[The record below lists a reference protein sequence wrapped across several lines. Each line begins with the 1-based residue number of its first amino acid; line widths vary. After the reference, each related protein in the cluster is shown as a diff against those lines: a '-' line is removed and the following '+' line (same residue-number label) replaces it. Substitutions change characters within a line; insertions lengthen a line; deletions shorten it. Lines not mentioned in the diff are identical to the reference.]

1 VKCAHDDYCS
11 MHMLKQLWRDVV
23 RSLTTPGAKQRDAYG
38 RLAHTLTAAC
48 AIGSFT
54 LAWTGPAGTVH
65 NVWRVVGL
73 STLGLLLFF
82 AGSLVI
88 GSGDGK

>member
-1 VKCAHDDYCS
+1 VHE
-11 MHMLKQLWRDVV
+11 LKQLWRDVV
-23 RSLTTPGAKQRDAYG
+23 LSVAAPSEKQREAYG

-54 LAWTGPAGTVH
+54 LAWTSADGTIY

-73 STLGLLLFF
+73 ASLGLLLFF
-82 AGSLVI
+82 VGSLLI
-88 GSGDGK
+88 GYGDGK